1 MQYNCILNNLMG
13 QLLVFHVISPSPS
26 VNTAQQLSSTAKE
39 LENEKGKV
47 AQLKRDMEGLKKKS
61 KAEQEKAA
69 RLVYLISF
77 LLHGASVFILHIC
90 SFRQRVRGPLS
101 RKR

>member
-1 MQYNCILNNLMG
+1 M
-13 QLLVFHVISPSPS
+13 
-26 VNTAQQLSSTAKE
+26 NTAQQLSTTAKE

-69 RLVYLISF
+69 RLV
-77 LLHGASVFILHIC
+77 LLS
-90 SFRQRVRGPLS
+90 P
-101 RKR
+101 

>member
-1 MQYNCILNNLMG
+1 M
-13 QLLVFHVISPSPS
+13 
-26 VNTAQQLSSTAKE
+26 NTAQQLSSTAKE

-69 RLVYLISF
+69 RLVTTLSLSCCMGPLYSLD
-77 LLHGASVFILHIC
+77 LYTC
-90 SFRQRVRGPLS
+90 SFRQRVREPLS